1 MSKSFFIDTTL
12 CTACRG
18 CQVACKQWHDLP
30 GEKTVNRGSY
40 QNPADLSFQTYK
52 LVRFNEKTI
61 NGKLHWLFF
70 PDQCRHCIEAPCLE
84 TAGDPEAIFKDRAT
98 GAVIY
103 TANTKKLDADEI
115 IESCPYNIPRKAKDG
130 TLAKCDMCL
139 DRVQNGL
146 DPACVKTCPAGA
158 MHFGESSEMLALAK
172 NRLGKVKKKFPKA
185 SILDSDLVQT
195 IYLTAYDPE
204 FYSKYAVASVRDK
217 GIMAPGLLTRQQ
229 VLHKMLKPFIA
240 AAKELV

>member
-30 GEKTVNRGSY
+30 AEKTSNSGSY
-40 QNPADLSFQTYK
+40 QNPADLSFETYK
-52 LVRFNEKTI
+52 LVRFNEKVI
-61 NGKLHWLFF
+61 DGKLNWLFF
-70 PDQCRHCIEAPCLE
+70 PDQCRHCDEPPCRDV
-84 TAGDPEAIFKDRAT
+84 AADPDAIFKDAST

-103 TANTKKLDADEI
+103 TANTKNLDAQEI

-139 DRVQNGL
+139 DRVQNGEE
-146 DPACVKTCPAGA
+146 PACVKTCPAGA
-158 MHFGESSEMLALAK
+158 MSFGESDEMLSLAK
-172 NRLGKVKKKFPKA
+172 KRLAQVKKKFPKA
-185 SILDSDLVQT
+185 TLLDADLVQT
-195 IYLTAYDPE
+195 IYLTAFDPAL
-204 FYSKYAVASVRDK
+204 YSEYAIASVTNK
-217 GIMAPGLLTRQQ
+217 GNKAQRFTRNEA
-229 VLHKMLKPFIA
+229 LKKMFQPFIA